1 MNDHSEGAN
10 STTAMSGSPIWS
22 GAVSGKPGTHTSSKQ
37 ENHLGCIVL
46 RRQPISPRSGLGR
59 FGPASLPGYTRKER
73 CPRIEK
79 VADRMFEGEEAL
91 LHVMG
96 QERGGGPEGDTG
108 RTRAPQI
115 CDRRGVSDYRDNR
128 DATSRDLLKQ
138 DDREIRL

>member
-1 MNDHSEGAN
+1 VHRP
-10 STTAMSGSPIWS
+10 STTAN
-22 GAVSGKPGTHTSSKQ
+22 Q
-37 ENHLGCIVL
+37 
-46 RRQPISPRSGLGR
+46 PRSGLGR
-59 FGPASLPGYTRKER
+59 FGAASLPGYTRKER

-108 RTRAPQI
+108 RTGAPQI

-138 DDREIRL
+138 DDREVRL